1 VNPASLKSISPA
13 PATLRKGSTPGTI
26 RILIVDDHGIV
37 RDGLCALLNAQQQ
50 MRVVGSAG
58 DGMTAVRAAERLRP
72 DIIVMDLALPKL
84 SGIDATL
91 RILEGAPSTQVI
103 ILSASDTSEHVFRAL
118 RAGARGYVL
127 KESAAAEI
135 IGAVAAVSRGERYL
149 TPRISGLLID
159 ELFEKRSPIS
169 PIDSL
174 SAREREVLHLTV
186 AGATSAEI
194 GEQLSISRKT
204 VDTYRSRTMGK
215 LAVSDIA
222 GLVRFAMAHAM
233 VP

>member
-1 VNPASLKSISPA
+1 MDAEPAKSTGLADGTVPG
-13 PATLRKGSTPGTI
+13 GSTTGV
-26 RILIVDDHGIV
+26 LKVLVVDDHGIV
-37 RDGLCALLNAQQQ
+37 RDGLSALLNASEH
-50 MRVVGSAG
+50 MRVVGTAA
-58 DGMTAVRAAERLRP
+58 DGMAAVRAAERLRP
-72 DIIVMDLALPKL
+72 DVIVMDLALPKL

-91 RILEGAPSTQVI
+91 RILQVAPATRVI

-118 RAGARGYVL
+118 HAGARGYVL

-135 IGAVAAVSRGERYL
+135 IRAVAATSRGERFL
-149 TPRISGLLID
+149 SARLSSLLID
-159 ELFEKRSPIS
+159 EMLDKRAAVSPIE
-169 PIDSL
+169 SL
-174 SAREREVLHLTV
+174 SRREREVLHLTV

-194 GEQLSISRKT
+194 GRQLSISRKT

-222 GLVRFAMAHAM
+222 GLVRFAMVHAM

>member
-1 VNPASLKSISPA
+1 VSPA
-13 PATLRKGSTPGTI
+13 PLKTTSPTAATLGKGSKQSTI
-26 RILIVDDHGIV
+26 RVLIVDDHGIV

-50 MRVVGSAG
+50 MRVVGSAA
-58 DGMTAVRAAERLRP
+58 DGMAAVRAAARLRP
-72 DIIVMDLALPKL
+72 DVIVMDLALPKL

-91 RILEGAPSTQVI
+91 RILERAPGARVI

-135 IGAVAAVSRGERYL
+135 IGAVAAISRGERYL
-149 TPRISGLLID
+149 SPRISGLLVD
-159 ELFEKRSPIS
+159 ELLEKRSPVS

-233 VP
+233 IP